1 MSVVE
6 CLYHKTG
13 HFNHHKLKGK
23 SLDLYGHFNHHKL
36 KGKSL
41 DLYGKSLDLH

>member
-23 SLDLYGHFNHHKL
+23 SLDLYG
-36 KGKSL
+36 KSL
-41 DLYGKSLDLH
+41 DLYTLKESLL